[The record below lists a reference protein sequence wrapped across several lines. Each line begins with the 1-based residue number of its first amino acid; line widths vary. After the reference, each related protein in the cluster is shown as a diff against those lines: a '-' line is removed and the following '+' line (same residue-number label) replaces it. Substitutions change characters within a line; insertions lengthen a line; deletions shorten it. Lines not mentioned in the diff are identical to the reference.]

1 MDERPPDA
9 RVDPDADTHVPPSAI
24 DPEADTLDRSETP
37 SSVSV
42 GAVPRPQA
50 TLSQPIGLKTG
61 ALPSTIGR
69 FRVRRIIGSGGM
81 GIVFE
86 AHDPEFDRSVAVKVI
101 RQRVA
106 SPATLQRFEE
116 EARLLARLQHPSI
129 AAIYDAGRHED
140 EGLVLPYLALEFVA
154 KARVLTRFANEEKLD
169 LVARLKLLVTI
180 ANAVEY
186 GHSQGV
192 VHRDLKP
199 GNVLVGP
206 DGAPKIIDFGVA
218 HATGPAEAVSGE
230 AKRGL
235 VGTLA
240 YMSPEQ
246 CEGDPARIDARSDVY
261 SIGALMYE
269 LVVGLVPIDVRG
281 LAVGP
286 AVKKIR
292 GTQPRP
298 PSSINADVP
307 ASLDPVLMRAL
318 AKSRSQR
325 YPSAAELA
333 GELINW
339 LSA

>member
-9 RVDPDADTHVPPSAI
+9 RVDPDGDTHVPPSAV
-24 DPEADTLDRSETP
+24 DPDADTLDRSETP
-37 SSVSV
+37 SSVS
-42 GAVPRPQA
+42 ASQSIPA
-50 TLSQPIGLKTG
+50 KLTQPIGLKTG

-86 AHDPEFDRSVAVKVI
+86 AHDPDFDRSVAIKVI

-106 SPATLQRFEE
+106 SPATLGRFEE

-140 EGLVLPYLALEFVA
+140 EGLVLPYLALEFVPA
-154 KARVLTRFANEEKLD
+154 GRILTRYANEEKLD
-169 LVARLKLLVTI
+169 LTARLKLVITI
-180 ANAVEY
+180 ARAVEY
-186 GHSQGV
+186 GHEQGI

-199 GNVLVGP
+199 GNVLVGK
-206 DGAPKIIDFGVA
+206 DGALKIIDFGVA
-218 HATGPAEAVSGE
+218 HATGPAEADQGE
-230 AKRGL
+230 VRRGL

-269 LVVGLVPIDVRG
+269 LLVGQVPIDVRG

-292 GTQPRP
+292 GTAPRP
-298 PSSINADVP
+298 PSTITADIP
-307 ASLDPVLMRAL
+307 TSLDPVLLRAL
-318 AKSRSQR
+318 SKSRSQR

-333 GELINW
+333 DELTNW